1 MAKDDSFLSR
11 WSRRK
16 LETEKQPERPQA
28 PAAPAPELP
37 SLDKLTS
44 ESDFRAFMDSRVD
57 PGLRRAALKK
67 LFSDPRFNVI
77 DQLDIYIDDYTKS
90 DPIPEEMLKS
100 LEYAKRNLF
109 GGEQNKEIAEAPP
122 AAEPPAPAADD
133 QAPGDPDKKNGA

>member
-1 MAKDDSFLSR
+1 MAKDDNFLAR

-16 LETEKQPERPQA
+16 LDADIEPKRPQA

-37 SLDKLTS
+37 SLDNLTS

-57 PGLRRAALKK
+57 AGLRRAALKK
-67 LFSDPRFNVI
+67 LFTDPRFNVI

-90 DPIPEEMLKS
+90 DPIPEEMLKA

-109 GGEQNKEIAEAPP
+109 GGEHNKDVAQAPP
-122 AAEPPAPAADD
+122 AAEPSAPGADD
-133 QAPGDPDKKNGA
+133 QAPGDQDEKNDA